1 MPASVTWLPQVHT
14 YAVSDVK
21 DPLTGS
27 ELSFSDAV
35 RRGIVDR
42 DTGDYVDRHA
52 AHRVP
57 VADAIRRGL
66 VGARLLA
73 DDDELMTL
81 GVVDRRNSVVVER
94 IGRLRT
100 NVLSKLRVV
109 NAFKAAAS
117 TANTA

>member
-1 MPASVTWLPQVHT
+1 M
-14 YAVSDVK
+14 SDVK
-21 DPLTGS
+21 DPLIGTDIA
-27 ELSFSDAV
+27 FIDAV

-52 AHRVP
+52 SERIP
-57 VADAIRRGL
+57 ISDAIRRGL

-73 DDDELMTL
+73 DDDELLTL
-81 GVVDRRNSVVVER
+81 GVDRRDAVVVER

-109 NAFKAAAS
+109 NAFRAAAAAAS
-117 TANTA
+117 KE